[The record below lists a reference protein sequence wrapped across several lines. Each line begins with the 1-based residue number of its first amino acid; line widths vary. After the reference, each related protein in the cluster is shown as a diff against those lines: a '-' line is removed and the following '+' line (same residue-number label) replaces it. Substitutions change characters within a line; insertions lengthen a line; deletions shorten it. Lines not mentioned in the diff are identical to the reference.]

1 MRPLQLLIL
10 VGAVAGLARAVMKAS
25 RSTGLQSGGHGSLT
39 TASDAVDDIE
49 ISANPHPEEL
59 LDAGVKET
67 FPASDPVSVN
77 NNYETAYEKEQ
88 RRQRSS

>member
-25 RSTGLQSGGHGSLT
+25 KPAGSLT
-39 TASDAVDDIE
+39 SASDAVDDIE
-49 ISANPHPEEL
+49 ISPNPHPEEL

-77 NNYETAYEKEQ
+77 NAYETAYEKEQ
-88 RRQRSS
+88 RRKRSS